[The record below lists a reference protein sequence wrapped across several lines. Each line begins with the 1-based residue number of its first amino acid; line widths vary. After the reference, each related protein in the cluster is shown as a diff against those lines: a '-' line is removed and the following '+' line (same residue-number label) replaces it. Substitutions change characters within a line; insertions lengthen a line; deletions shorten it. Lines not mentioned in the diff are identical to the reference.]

1 MAEEGGRG
9 ETEPSEGSKF
19 WYVPTVVEMDK
30 EVPVE
35 FALELHK
42 RGRDEMRVELG
53 RMEDENKRIFEMS
66 VLLKKRVAELEEEKL
81 MLLAQCNKVGEFAL
95 GEGWLAGLRLDGLVG
110 RFAGWLA
117 VGRLVGWSAG
127 WLGCEGWLGW

>member
-66 VLLKKRVAELEEEKL
+66 VLLKKRVAELRYINSSMPWL
-81 MLLAQCNKVGEFAL
+81 RNVTLLRRNLTKA
-95 GEGWLAGLRLDGLVG
+95 LRL
-110 RFAGWLA
+110 
-117 VGRLVGWSAG
+117 
-127 WLGCEGWLGW
+127 